1 MLQII
6 LCYPY
11 KGFIKFKKLI
21 MKKVFLL
28 SLLLT
33 VTLLAFDFQS
43 PQVLNNVVV
52 EFISTNQYG
61 NNLYIDNFSIG
72 ERYQNDIAVSSINN
86 INKDTSYSSNGA
98 SPFSVNPNVSFINI
112 GQTNVTTS
120 FNVTMQITPG
130 GYTSTKSIASLG
142 AGLKTN
148 VVFDPV
154 LISPNTNYSIK
165 VISSYGADQNQAN
178 DTLKQNSFY
187 KPGGKK
193 NVLFQNFTS
202 STCSWC
208 AVFNPAM
215 DAFILQK
222 FDTLV
227 AIKYHLNFPSPGDPM
242 YLANT
247 VQNTARQN
255 YYAVSGIPVAFAD
268 GVIQF
273 GGYTLASLPMPY
285 NDRLSKGSPMD
296 LTVTDTRVAGDSIK
310 ADITMNIYSPLPAGT
325 YYLRVEA
332 IERHIHYATPPGS
345 NGEMEFYD
353 VFRKAYPTTDG
364 FSAPTAVGTYNY
376 SVTYKRESNW
386 VDSMMYTSVY
396 VQNTTTKE
404 VMNAG
409 KARHYAL
416 DNISASNT
424 VLNSK
429 APVAI
434 NNSYPGIIAG
444 ENTDNVLSGYNY
456 ETFESGFP
464 PAGWTIIN
472 PDNSYTFEYSSVANG
487 PSVPGLKCVK
497 MNWMDYA
504 ATGQMDYMKTKAYN
518 NIDLSDSLR
527 FDWAYS
533 YNGYNDRLQVKVSL
547 DGGATFPYT
556 VFDKMAA
563 TLATAPTTND
573 PFVPANDSQW
583 GKFKIR
589 LGDVLTSIHPIGTET
604 PTVYALNQNYPN
616 PFNPVTNISYNLPK
630 SSKVSLKVY
639 DIKGQLISTL
649 FEGNQNTGIYITQF
663 DGSKLASGVYFYK
676 LEAGDYKEV
685 RKMTLIK

>member
-1 MLQII
+1 
-6 LCYPY
+6 
-11 KGFIKFKKLI
+11 

-28 SLLLT
+28 SLLMT

-86 INKDTSYSSNGA
+86 INRDTSYSSNGA
-98 SPFSVNPNVSFINI
+98 SPFSVNPNVSFINL
-112 GQTNVTTS
+112 GQTNVTS
-120 FNVTMQITPG
+120 AFNVTMQITPG
-130 GYTSTKSIASLG
+130 TYTSTKSIASLG

-178 DTLKQNSFY
+178 DTLKQNTYY

-215 DAFILQK
+215 DAFIVQK

-247 VQNTARQN
+247 VQNLARQN
-255 YYAVSGIPVAFAD
+255 YYAVTGIPVAFAD
-268 GVIQF
+268 GVTQF
-273 GGYTLASLPMPY
+273 GGYTLASLPVPY
-285 NDRLSKGSPMD
+285 NERLSKGSPMD

-310 ADITMNIYSPLPAGT
+310 ANITMNIYSTLPAGT

-332 IERHIHYATPPGS
+332 VERHIHYATPPGS

-353 VFRKAYPTTDG
+353 VFRRAYPTTDG

-386 VDSMMYTSVY
+386 IDSMMYTSVY

-434 NNSYPGIIAG
+434 NNSYPGIISG
-444 ENTDNVLSGYNY
+444 ENNDNVMAGFNY

-487 PSVPGLKCVK
+487 PSIPGLKCVK
-497 MNWMDYA
+497 INWMDYA
-504 ATGQMDYMKTKAYN
+504 ALGQLDYMKTKAYN
-518 NIDLSDSLR
+518 NIDLSDSLK

-547 DGGATFPYT
+547 DGGTTFPYT
-556 VFDKMAA
+556 VFDKMAS
-563 TLATAPTTND
+563 TLATAPATND

-589 LGDVLTSIHPIGTET
+589 LGDVITSIHQIGSET

-639 DIKGQLISTL
+639 DIKGQLVSTL

>member
-1 MLQII
+1 
-6 LCYPY
+6 
-11 KGFIKFKKLI
+11 

-28 SLLLT
+28 SLILA
-33 VTLLAFDFQS
+33 VTLVAFDIQS
-43 PQVLNNVVV
+43 PQSLNNVVI
-52 EFISTNQYG
+52 EFVSTNQYG
-61 NNLYIDNFSIG
+61 NNLYLDNFSIG
-72 ERYQNDIAVSSINN
+72 ERFQNDIAVSSINN
-86 INKDTSYSSNGA
+86 INRDTSYSAAGNSA
-98 SPFSVNPNVSFINI
+98 FSVSPNVSFINL
-112 GQTNVTTS
+112 GQTNVTS
-120 FNVTMQITPG
+120 AFNVTIQITPG
-130 GYTSTKSIASLG
+130 SYTSTKSIASLG

-148 VVFDPV
+148 VIFDPV
-154 LISPNTNYSIK
+154 SISPNTNYSIK
-165 VISSYGADQNQAN
+165 VISSYGADQNQSN
-178 DTLKQNSFY
+178 DTLKQNTFY
-187 KPGGKK
+187 KPGGRK

-215 DAFILQK
+215 DAFIVQK

-268 GVIQF
+268 GVEQF
-273 GGYTLASLPMPY
+273 GGYTAASLPVPF
-285 NDRLSKGSPMD
+285 NNRLSKGSPMD
-296 LTVTDTRVAGDSIK
+296 LTVTDTRVAGDSIR
-310 ADITMNIYSPLPAGT
+310 ANITMNIYSPLPAGT

-332 IERHIHYATPPGS
+332 IERYIHYTSPPGS
-345 NGEMEFYD
+345 NGEMNFYD
-353 VFRKAYPTTDG
+353 VFRRAYPTNDG

-386 VDSMMYTSVY
+386 IDSMMYTSVY
-396 VQNTTTKE
+396 VQNNTTKE
-404 VMNAG
+404 VMNAA

-416 DNISASNT
+416 DNITANT
-424 VLNSK
+424 KTINSK

-434 NNSYPGIIAG
+434 NNSYPSLITG
-444 ENTDNVLSGYNY
+444 ENCDNVLSGYNY

-472 PDNSYTFEYSSVANG
+472 PDNSYTFEYFTIVNG
-487 PSVPGLKCVK
+487 PSIPGSKCVK

-504 ATGQMDYMKTKAYN
+504 ATGQLDYMKTKTYSN
-518 NIDLSDSLR
+518 VDLSDSLR

-547 DGGATFPYT
+547 DGGSSFPFT
-556 VFDKMAA
+556 VFDKMGSA
-563 TLATAPTTND
+563 LATAPATND
-573 PFVPANDSQW
+573 PFIPANDSQW

-589 LGDVLTSIHPIGTET
+589 LGDIITAIHQTGSET
-604 PTVYALNQNYPN
+604 PTSYGLNQNYPN
-616 PFNPVTNISYNLPK
+616 PFNPVTNISYLIPR

-649 FEGNQNTGIYITQF
+649 FEGNQNVGIYLTQF

-676 LEAGDYKEV
+676 LEAGDFKEV

>member
-1 MLQII
+1 
-6 LCYPY
+6 
-11 KGFIKFKKLI
+11 

-28 SLLLT
+28 TLVLALT
-33 VTLLAFDFQS
+33 MLAFDFQS

-72 ERYQNDIAVSSINN
+72 ERYQNDVEVSSINN
-86 INKDTSYSSNGA
+86 INKDTSYSSSGA
-98 SPFSVNPNVSFINI
+98 STFSVSPNVSFVNTGRTNI
-112 GQTNVTTS
+112 TTP
-120 FNVTMQITPG
+120 FNVSIQILPG
-130 GYTSTKSIASLG
+130 TYTSTKSIASLG
-142 AGLKTN
+142 IGQKTN
-148 VVFDPV
+148 VIFDPIV
-154 LISPNTNYSIK
+154 LSPLTNYSIK
-165 VISSYGADQNQAN
+165 VISSYAADQNRSN
-178 DTLKQNSFY
+178 DTLKQNSYF

-215 DAFILQK
+215 DAFIVQK

-247 VQNTARQN
+247 VQNLARQN
-255 YYAVSGIPVAFAD
+255 YYAVSGIPVAYAD
-268 GVIQF
+268 GVTQF
-273 GGYTLASLPMPY
+273 GGYTLASLPTPFY
-285 NDRLSKGSPMD
+285 DRLSKGSPMD

-310 ADITMNIYSPLPAGT
+310 ANITMNIYTPLPAGT

-353 VFRKAYPTTDG
+353 VFRRAYPTTDG

-396 VQNTTTKE
+396 VQNNTTKE
-404 VMNAG
+404 VMNSG

-416 DNISASNT
+416 DNIQVNNT
-424 VLNSK
+424 VTNSK

-434 NNSYPGIIAG
+434 KNSYPSLITG
-444 ENTDNVLSGYNY
+444 ENTDNILTGFNY

-487 PSVPGLKCVK
+487 PTNPGSKCVK
-497 MNWMDYA
+497 INWMDYA
-504 ATGQMDYMKTKAYN
+504 TLGQMDYMKTKAYN
-518 NIDLSDSLR
+518 NIDLSDTLK

-556 VFDKMAA
+556 VFDKMGSP
-563 TLATAPTTND
+563 LATAPSTND

-589 LGDVLTSIHPIGTET
+589 LGDVITSIRQMGTET

-616 PFNPVTNISYNLPK
+616 PFNPVTNISYMIPK

-639 DIKGQLISTL
+639 DIKGQLVSTL

-663 DGSKLASGVYFYK
+663 DGSQLASGVYFYK